1 MVNIVKLLSTC
12 KCVKTSLEVGIITES
27 DIPLKLYGAELV
39 ENIKT
44 KVHIWVIITE
54 GKSDRSKPYSSA
66 IGCKDL
72 K

>member
-27 DIPLKLYGAELV
+27 DIPLKLCGAELV
-39 ENIKT
+39 ENMKT

-54 GKSDRSKPYSSA
+54 GKVIEPNHTLLQLDA
-66 IGCKDL
+66 KDL